1 MRASSFLPTN
11 DGGNREGLL
20 HGQTFAAEPIECQDN
35 RLQDWERSGGG
46 PQGSEPANLKTP
58 EWEIFSQPSPAYNT
72 RDFRL
77 RAVPPPEGYTGYF
90 EKIVLA
96 EKLREVR
103 ALIGFT
109 RLESAYDFDT
119 PTELPVELRAPLAL
133 KKSSSS

>member
-1 MRASSFLPTN
+1 MQKKRT
-11 DGGNREGLL
+11 GG
-20 HGQTFAAEPIECQDN
+20 C
-35 RLQDWERSGGG
+35 
-46 PQGSEPANLKTP
+46 PQSADPANLKTP

-77 RAVPPPEGYTGYF
+77 KVVSPPEGYTAFF

-119 PTELPVELRAPLAL
+119 PTELPVELRAPLSRQAPTWVPASEIRGEGIFFHFSEKAL
-133 KKSSSS
+133 Q